1 MGKSNDVCCA
11 IWVCLKECQIDGVAT
26 VLLKRHRDLRLLDVG
41 SGAVQRRGMK
51 MTVLMAASFRDGVAI
66 AADTLLHDPSTMRCV
81 MNSAKTMLVGGCVGI
96 AQAGSFTG
104 TQSVWKE
111 LEKIDPRTVTPASV
125 ADLIMGSASKIYAE
139 KVKKGEASM
148 TRYLVAGYNADGVQ
162 EIRSVGVDL
171 GKSHCFSGEGH
182 IAAVGTLPNATDI
195 ATQAVKD
202 SLKRLT
208 NTFKIDEWV
217 QRVVAAEAAASPEA
231 VGFPATLLLI
241 KPSQVVQAQIEEGKP
256 HNPLLEGLFA

>member
-1 MGKSNDVCCA
+1 MRDQEAHEVCR
-11 IWVCLKECQIDGVAT
+11 VDGVAM
-26 VLLKRHRDLRLLDVG
+26 VQLKRHRGMGLPDVG
-41 SGAVQRRGMK
+41 SGAVRRRGMK
-51 MTVLMAASFRDGVAI
+51 MTVIIAASFRDGVAI
-66 AADTLLHDPSTMRCV
+66 AADTLLHDPLTMRRV

-104 TQSVWKE
+104 TESVWRE
-111 LEKIDPRTVTPASV
+111 LEKMDPKTVTPASV
-125 ADLIMGSASKIYAE
+125 AELIMDSASKIHAE
-139 KVKKGEASM
+139 KIEKGEASM

-162 EIRSVGVDL
+162 EIRCVEVDI

-195 ATQAVKD
+195 ATQAVRD
-202 SLKRLT
+202 SLKGLT

-231 VGFPATLLLI
+231 VGFPAILLLI
-241 KPSQVVQAQIEEGKP
+241 KPSQVIEAQIEAGKP
-256 HNPLLEGLFA
+256 HNPLLEGFFA